1 MINYKK
7 HLIKYLRNNELRK
20 ENVIEV
26 DLLSMDFFIFYLFV
40 LFSKFWIFN

>member
-26 DLLSMDFFIFYLFV
+26 DLLSMDFFIFIYLYYF
-40 LFSKFWIFN
+40 